1 MKWKDFRT
9 KRGMNQMKSN
19 SEKKTTRK
27 GRMGIVTNRMSDEV
41 YNMLNSKAQ
50 KNQLSQY
57 IIELVEKDINNRY
70 ILEREKMVSEKMDD
84 LERKIDTMDRL
95 LDTTK
100 EQIDIAK
107 NQDTDRY
114 ETIQE
119 QKWEHSS
126 KKTDHLT
133 EQIQK
138 NILFINRQ
146 SYLLLSS
153 AVQMVESWYSIEPHS
168 DKYR

>member
-1 MKWKDFRT
+1 
-9 KRGMNQMKSN
+9 MKSN
-19 SEKKTTRK
+19 SEKKTVRK

-57 IIELVEKDINNRY
+57 IIELVQKDINNRY
-70 ILEREKMVSEKMDD
+70 ILEREQLMNEKMDD

-100 EQIDIAK
+100 EQIMIAN
-107 NQDTDRY
+107 NQDTNRY
-114 ETIQE
+114 EATQE
-119 QKWEHSS
+119 QKGEHLSE
-126 KKTDHLT
+126 KTDQLT

-138 NILFINRQ
+138 SMLFLNRQ
-146 SYLLLSS
+146 SYLLFSS
-153 AVQMVESWYSIEPHS
+153 AVRMVESWYSIEPRS
-168 DKYR
+168 EKCR

>member
-1 MKWKDFRT
+1 M
-9 KRGMNQMKSN
+9 RGMNQMKSK

-27 GRMGIVTNRMSDEV
+27 GRMGIATNRMSDEV

-70 ILEREKMVSEKMDD
+70 ILEREKLMNEKMDA

-100 EQIDIAK
+100 ERIEDAK
-107 NQDTDRY
+107 NLNIDKY
-114 ETIQE
+114 EATQE
-119 QKWEHSS
+119 QKGKHSS
-126 KKTDHLT
+126 EKTDQIT

-138 NILFINRQ
+138 SMLFLNRQ
-146 SYLLLSS
+146 SFLLLSS
-153 AVQMVESWYSIEPHS
+153 AVRMVESWYSFEPRS
-168 DKYR
+168 EKYR